1 MIDTAY
7 NILFFGEFRR
17 KFGRDFEE
25 MYGDKILPY
34 INNGY
39 MVRRRDSIA
48 LTRRGFMISNYILSD
63 ILSCEDLESVTSA
76 SKF

>member
-1 MIDTAY
+1 
-7 NILFFGEFRR
+7 
-17 KFGRDFEE
+17 